1 MAVNFN
7 IYLDD
12 VTGRK
17 LAAEAKNIGETRN
30 ALIRTAVREWLARQG
45 TAQWPDEV
53 LSFTGLA
60 GTPPFEAGR
69 DQLKP
74 PAADPLA

>member
-1 MAVNFN
+1 MNFN
-7 IYLDD
+7 IYLDEAN
-12 VTGRK
+12 GLK
-17 LAAEAKNIGETRN
+17 LAAEAKNTGETRN
-30 ALIRTAVREWLARQG
+30 ALIRKAVHEWLARQS

-60 GTPPFEAGR
+60 EMPPFEAGR